1 MRDKFW
7 NLLDKTRFEYHY
19 FQEYRQ
25 YLERV
30 RVTVLILTSLV
41 SFLVIGLS
49 LNTDIAPIML
59 NLLLLASGITALVFN
74 KLMITDKLTALKYF
88 IPEMNRQ
95 LDDMQAAWIEMNGRH
110 EYDKE
115 KAATLFTL
123 HMTAISVL
131 TEKYLD
137 NLNFPI
143 HRKSVERSSEIT
155 KMLAERFS

>member
-1 MRDKFW
+1 MREKFW

-25 YLERV
+25 YLERI
-30 RVTVLILTSLV
+30 RIAAAILASLV
-41 SFLVIGLS
+41 LFFVVWLS
-49 LNTDIAPIML
+49 LNTSIAPIML
-59 NLLLLASGITALVFN
+59 NLLLLFSGAMALIFDRI
-74 KLMITDKLTALKYF
+74 MIADKLTALKYF

-95 LDDMQAAWIEMNGRH
+95 LDDMHAAWIEMNGTH
-110 EYDKE
+110 DYDKE
-115 KAATLFTL
+115 KVAALFMR

-137 NLNFPI
+137 NLNFPV
-143 HRKSVERSSEIT
+143 HRKSVKRSSEIT